1 MLSVITFTC
10 HPSETQSQE
19 AYWHICTLQE
29 KKKKKKSEKVLK
41 VVFLK
46 LYNLI
51 LMVSIAEAG
60 ITMLLMYLTNSL

>member
-29 KKKKKKSEKVLK
+29 KKKKKKIWKGIK
-41 VVFLK
+41 GCVFK
-46 LYNLI
+46 IIQPNI
-51 LMVSIAEAG
+51 NG
-60 ITMLLMYLTNSL
+60 IYSRGWNNNAVDVPDK

>member
-46 LYNLI
+46 LYNLYTY
-51 LMVSIAEAG
+51 G
-60 ITMLLMYLTNSL
+60 IYSRGWNNNAVDVPDK